1 MRAREIPNARPD
13 VSRQRVFGQPPKC
26 ADDGFR
32 GVPYG
37 AGVPDREGRDPAGVD
52 VLGGLDQLGEARQ
65 GVTRLRVQ
73 RIVHLHQDRVV
84 ALNDER
90 VFGMELGHVA
100 YVYESLRDSN
110 QPISVQ

>member
-1 MRAREIPNARPD
+1 
-13 VSRQRVFGQPPKC
+13 
-26 ADDGFR
+26 
-32 GVPYG
+32 
-37 AGVPDREGRDPAGVD
+37 
-52 VLGGLDQLGEARQ
+52 
-65 GVTRLRVQ
+65 
-73 RIVHLHQDRVV
+73 VV